1 MTEQASPSRRSPTA
15 FSDSDRHSVEEPT
28 DRKFLSDRRAIEG
41 LPVRLVIALVVG
53 VASLSVMMGML
64 SGIDGLAVTELDA
77 QPEPEIVTPGEQSIE
92 VTVIDPDGTPVAD
105 ATVVIRGG
113 TARHDGVAYATTDE
127 TGVATVEID
136 PELRA
141 NQPDGTLTID
151 IKPPAGSNYADER
164 SNTEILVIAE

>member
-1 MTEQASPSRRSPTA
+1 MSDQNSSPTRRSSTLGAP
-15 FSDSDRHSVEEPT
+15 DRYCVDEQSG
-28 DRKFLSDRRAIEG
+28 RQFLSDRRAIEG

-64 SGIDGLAVTELDA
+64 SGIEGLAVTELDA

-92 VTVIDPDGTPVAD
+92 VTVIDIEGTPVAD

-113 TARHDGVAYATTDE
+113 TAQHDGVAYADTDE
-127 TGVATVEID
+127 NGVATVEVD

-151 IKPPAGSNYADER
+151 IKPPAGSNYADKR